1 MNQIPRRSITIQT
14 RKIGSTNCLVKF
26 KRIIMSKEKNAVR
39 MRVVR
44 HERLRK
50 KVTGNVERPR
60 LSVFRSSKNIYAQV
74 IDDVTGTTLA
84 SSSSADSALSGAT
97 KTESAEK
104 VGANIAQKCKDKGIN
119 QIVFDRGGYKYH
131 GRVKA
136 LAESAR
142 SNGLE
147 F

>member
-1 MNQIPRRSITIQT
+1 MSTLT
-14 RKIGSTNCLVKF
+14 RKQQTQ
-26 KRIIMSKEKNAVR
+26 KRHK
-39 MRVVR
+39 
-44 HERLRK
+44 RLRRYL
-50 KVTGNVERPR
+50 TGNSQRPR
-60 LSVFRSSKNIYAQV
+60 LSVFRSNNHIYAQV